1 MSVVSYDDATP
12 CSLAVAPFL
21 LFDDVL
27 VPGAVFVQKPQF
39 FLPALIFYVLSLVRT
54 LFILYPTDLG
64 PRERFVGSGIPLRC
78 CCTSTHFR
86 FRLLRFARCP
96 HHLPYPKVW
105 QEAASCSDVASPL
118 HAPLSLAHGRRGCTH
133 PRSGIMR
140 QRGEPGMA
148 IPLHY
153 VVTTQALQGGYIRPR
168 YRLRPSRFYPP
179 SSSSRLLALALTL
192 VCFFLWGFLCDQRLH
207 SGAFNLNVYKFGRS
221 SLTILAL

>member
-1 MSVVSYDDATP
+1 MRVAGFGGEGEAGKERCGSCFSVGTRDMSVVSYDDATP

-86 FRLLRFARCP
+86 FSSSTFC
-96 HHLPYPKVW
+96 
-105 QEAASCSDVASPL
+105 
-118 HAPLSLAHGRRGCTH
+118 PLSSPSTLPQGLAGSSIMLRCCITS
-133 PRSGIMR
+133 PRSS
-140 QRGEPGMA
+140 QP
-148 IPLHY
+148 
-153 VVTTQALQGGYIRPR
+153 RPR
-168 YRLRPSRFYPP
+168 
-179 SSSSRLLALALTL
+179 T
-192 VCFFLWGFLCDQRLH
+192 
-207 SGAFNLNVYKFGRS
+207 
-221 SLTILAL
+221 